1 MRQWRREELD
11 VNSNPSKRLG
21 RFLFLRRLRVEVCRE
36 NQTPCQCSFY
46 NADGSA
52 SRSVEGDRGKRVPGD
67 DTEGLRL
74 RDRESWGL
82 GEIYSQH

>member
-1 MRQWRREELD
+1 MRMA
-11 VNSNPSKRLG
+11 SKGAGCKCEPIQRLG
-21 RFLFLRRLRVEVCRE
+21 RFLSLRRLRVEVCRE
-36 NQTPCQCSFY
+36 NQTTCSFY
-46 NADGSA
+46 NADEPA
-52 SRSVEGDRGKRVPGD
+52 SRSVEGDRGKRDPGD